1 MRRSLLLTLAIV
13 GFGLIAAVPA
23 SAAQVTYC
31 PQPPSTQYIGLVN
44 APGDLVVPPGTSCGP
59 TEGSTIGHDVI
70 VSDGAS
76 FFPGGTTVGYDVISY
91 GADLIEL
98 GDPNNGT
105 SDMIV
110 GHDVIIRGTQGTLPF
125 GQFVCQTRIGHNL
138 LITGTAASVSQWY
151 IGYQNPSNCGRNY
164 GRGGDTIGG
173 NGIFRGNANSIYV
186 GDNNNAFNGGTGL
199 GFGHDLFFGN
209 NDGAINQLS
218 DNSVGYDC
226 AQAHNHPFLGFLNTA
241 GNSVDACNTSNP

>member
-1 MRRSLLLTLAIV
+1 MRRSLLLALGV
-13 GFGLIAAVPA
+13 LGLGLMAAGAA

-31 PQPPSTQYIGLVN
+31 PQPPSTQYIGLVD
-44 APGDLVVPPGTSCGP
+44 APGDLIVPPNTSCGP
-59 TEGSTIGHDVI
+59 TEGSRIGHDVI
-70 VSDGAS
+70 VSEGAS
-76 FFPGGTTVGYDVISY
+76 FFPGGTTIGHDVRAN

-110 GHDVIIRGTQGTLPF
+110 RHDVIITGTQGDLPF

-138 LITGTAASVSQWY
+138 IITDTAASVAQWY

-173 NGIFRGNANSIYV
+173 TGIFYNNANTIYV
-186 GDNNNAFNGGTGL
+186 GDNNAEFNGGTGL
-199 GFGHDLFFGN
+199 GFRRDLIFVQN
-209 NDGAINQLS
+209 RGAINQLS
-218 DNSVGYDC
+218 DNTVGYDC
-226 AQAHNHPFLGFLNTA
+226 SQANNHPFLGFANTA
-241 GNSVDACNTSNP
+241 GHSVDACNSSNP